1 MKYSLFLDLLYKLHG
16 SYENFIQIVKKDIG
30 FIYDV
35 RLDQTIYKNLDLT
48 ITNTIIPEYMR
59 ALDSSFIN
67 GISGINN
74 NIYKKY
80 TYITQY
86 FSNNLINNIF
96 NDEKL
101 FENYLHTYSFFDIF
115 MKYINYDFLDIIYS
129 EYFIKT
135 LQENVRKIGIE
146 KSAISLIT
154 TLLNITSDRIIYG
167 NDIYRYVYLNDD
179 TVKDKILTWLKN
191 PSLTDQELKDLLIL
205 YYKQIQRTI
214 KKEYNIND
222 IYNVDNVTNLIQ
234 QANRTILLDIS
245 TTYIFEHLTDIE
257 QQVLIQFLNEFIPQ
271 HVKIV
276 LFNLLG
282 EYSNELLN
290 IIDNINIINII
301 PNYLLN
307 IQGYTYLGFTI
318 LQNRKGEI

>member
-135 LQENVRKIGIE
+135 L
-146 KSAISLIT
+146 
-154 TLLNITSDRIIYG
+154 
-167 NDIYRYVYLNDD
+167 
-179 TVKDKILTWLKN
+179 
-191 PSLTDQELKDLLIL
+191 
-205 YYKQIQRTI
+205 
-214 KKEYNIND
+214 
-222 IYNVDNVTNLIQ
+222 
-234 QANRTILLDIS
+234 
-245 TTYIFEHLTDIE
+245 
-257 QQVLIQFLNEFIPQ
+257 
-271 HVKIV
+271 
-276 LFNLLG
+276 
-282 EYSNELLN
+282 
-290 IIDNINIINII
+290 
-301 PNYLLN
+301 
-307 IQGYTYLGFTI
+307 
-318 LQNRKGEI
+318 